1 MSFMTRVA
9 VIVGVLA
16 LGLVGLS
23 IGGHAAVVIGLVA
36 GAALLAVPWRSQPL
50 WSWAALYA
58 RRNRPIELAE
68 PVTVTNDR
76 SGGGVRYQDG
86 VAALVIQ
93 LLGKPYSP
101 TLFTGSTSSQTRNTI
116 DVGDLLTDV
125 HQSLGVTLESLSVVS
140 AGARR
145 RSSGDYPRVYDTL
158 IGTPPYAGQRETWL
172 VIRLRALDNAD
183 ALQWR
188 VSVGTMALAAAQR
201 IAAGLRCR
209 DVRARV
215 ATATDIVEL
224 ERRLGRVA
232 LESHNQRWRTARGNG
247 GWLTTYAYRP
257 SDVTTELLGQA
268 WSLRVD
274 GVIQNVTVF
283 PDGKVTATLTVRTP
297 QPPNAPPSVMLRAL
311 PGEQASAV
319 AAGMCG
325 ARPRLRGVRR
335 GALGPHLV
343 IPVGPSGILLGKLPT
358 GERLLLPLADA
369 GEFSRVHIAAE
380 DSIAKRIIVRA
391 AGAGDRITVHSSDL
405 RRWASVRMPHIAVT
419 DQPRP
424 ASATTVSVVDG
435 TVTPAPRPNTVV
447 SVVPRGVTSRAP
459 ADVAIVQTGSA
470 TVEVTTASDVY
481 QVEVELFR
489 AENRYVAIEPMEL
502 EPVEPDWASQR

>member
-9 VIVGVLA
+9 IVIGVLA
-16 LGLVGLS
+16 IGLVGLS
-23 IGGHAAVVIGLVA
+23 AGGYTTAVVGLVV
-36 GAALLAVPWRSQPL
+36 GAALLAVPWRSRPM

-58 RRNRPIELAE
+58 RRNRPIVSAE
-68 PVTVTNDR
+68 PVTVANDR

-86 VAALVIQ
+86 VAAVAIQ

-101 TLFTGSTSSQTRNTI
+101 TFFTGSTSTQTRNTI
-116 DVGDLLTDV
+116 DVRDLLADM
-125 HQSLGVTLESLSVVS
+125 HQSLGVTLESLTVIS

-172 VIRLRALDNAD
+172 VIRLHALDNAD

-215 ATATDIVEL
+215 ATAPDIVEL
-224 ERRLGRVA
+224 ERRMGRAA
-232 LESHNQRWRTARGNG
+232 LESHNQRWRTVRGDG

-257 SDVTTELLGQA
+257 RDVTTELLGQA
-268 WSLRVD
+268 WSLRAD

-283 PDGKVTATLTVRTP
+283 PDGEATATLTVRTP
-297 QPPNAPPSVMLRAL
+297 QPPNTPPSVMLRPL

-325 ARPRLRGVRR
+325 ARPHLRGVPR

-358 GERLLLPLADA
+358 GERLLLPLADP

-391 AGAGDRITVHSSDL
+391 AGAGDRITVHSSEL
-405 RRWASVRMPHIAVT
+405 RRWTSVRMPQIAVT
-419 DQPRP
+419 DQARP
-424 ASATTVSVVDG
+424 ASATTISVVDG
-435 TVTPAPRPNTVV
+435 TVNPAPRPNTVV
-447 SVVPRGVTSRAP
+447 SVGPPGVTRRGP
-459 ADVAIVQTGSA
+459 ADVLIVQTGPA
-470 TVEVTTASDVY
+470 TVEVTIATDVY

-489 AENRYVAIEPMEL
+489 AENRYVSIEPMDL
-502 EPVEPDWASQR
+502 GPAAPEPASQR